1 MKSNEFRKS
10 RQNLGISINQLA
22 EILDTNPV
30 TVRRWEMD
38 DDKNTARD
46 PNPIACQVL
55 RWLESGELRIKR
67 ID

>member
-1 MKSNEFRKS
+1 MKASEFRAA
-10 RQNLGISINQLA
+10 RQSLGLSVNQLA

-55 RWLESGELRIKR
+55 RWLKDGRLRL
-67 ID
+67 